1 MRITVIWYLE
11 KWRELNDLRF
21 LILQVHDLSST
32 WVWFTCKLLH
42 LLISPP
48 FAGQFWSVKIIWLGL
63 WLLSGAGSLGSYST
77 VQCILKGAEYFLN
90 DRWETQPPA
99 MDLVSSPHHFISV
112 PSMFRWEKKKRWKCY
127 AARTH
132 IHFDLECSLL
142 VPSFHLCFKHVDS

>member
-11 KWRELNDLRF
+11 KWRELNDLRL

-90 DRWETQPPA
+90 HRWETQPPV

-112 PSMFRWEKKKRWKCY
+112 PSMFRWEKKKKMKMLCSQNPHTFWL
-127 AARTH
+127 RTFTVSP
-132 IHFDLECSLL
+132 IFSPL
-142 VPSFHLCFKHVDS
+142 F